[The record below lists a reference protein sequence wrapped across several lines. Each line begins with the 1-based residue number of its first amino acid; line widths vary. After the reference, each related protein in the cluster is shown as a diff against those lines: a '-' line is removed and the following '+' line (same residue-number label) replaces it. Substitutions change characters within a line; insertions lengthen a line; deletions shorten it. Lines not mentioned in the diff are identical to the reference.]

1 MKTLSTVCGGDRYV
15 RSFQLSDGTF
25 INCMILDTAGQE
37 RFDSL
42 NLTYYKK
49 ADAVLLV
56 YDISQKS
63 SFEKIKKYY
72 VEQIKENCN
81 EDIPVL
87 LLGNKIDKIDERQV
101 SYEEGIDLAL
111 KENYEFKESTC
122 LKNKNVAGA
131 FEDLL
136 ERWNFQNHKMD
147 KKNMPRKNSGD
158 NIKKKK
164 KKNLDFEKNDEKKGS
179 MSDRNLSFQQNN
191 KNKKGKENIVLSKK
205 KAKSKKKKK
214 FC

>member
-1 MKTLSTVCGGDRYV
+1 MKTLATVCGGDRYV

-111 KENYEFKESTC
+111 KENYEFKESSC

-164 KKNLDFEKNDEKKGS
+164 KK
-179 MSDRNLSFQQNN
+179 
-191 KNKKGKENIVLSKK
+191 I
-205 KAKSKKKKK
+205 
-214 FC
+214 

>member
-1 MKTLSTVCGGDRYV
+1 MKTLATVCGGDRYV

-37 RFDSL
+37 KFDSL

-111 KENYEFKESTC
+111 KENYEFKESSC

-214 FC
+214 CC

>member
-1 MKTLSTVCGGDRYV
+1 MKTLATVCGGDRYV

-111 KENYEFKESTC
+111 KENYEFKESSC

-164 KKNLDFEKNDEKKGS
+164 KKNLDFEKNDDKKGS

-214 FC
+214 CC

>member
-1 MKTLSTVCGGDRYV
+1 MKTLATVCGGDRYV

-111 KENYEFKESTC
+111 KENYEFKESSC

-214 FC
+214 CC

>member
-1 MKTLSTVCGGDRYV
+1 MKTLATVCGGDRYV

-37 RFDSL
+37 KFDSL

-111 KENYEFKESTC
+111 KENYEFKESSC

-205 KAKSKKKKK
+205 KSKI
-214 FC
+214 

>member
-1 MKTLSTVCGGDRYV
+1 MKTLATVCGGDRYV

-111 KENYEFKESTC
+111 KENYEFKESSC

-164 KKNLDFEKNDEKKGS
+164 KKNLDFEKNDEKKGH
-179 MSDRNLSFQQNN
+179 MSDRNLSFQQSN
-191 KNKKGKENIVLSKK
+191 KNKKRKETIVLSKNK
-205 KAKSKKKKK
+205 EKSKKKKK
-214 FC
+214 CC

>member
-1 MKTLSTVCGGDRYV
+1 MKTLATVCGGDRYV

-111 KENYEFKESTC
+111 KENYEFKESSC

-164 KKNLDFEKNDEKKGS
+164 KKNLDFKKKNEKKGS

-214 FC
+214 CC

>member
-1 MKTLSTVCGGDRYV
+1 MKTLATVCGGDRYV

-111 KENYEFKESTC
+111 KENYEFKESSC

>member
-1 MKTLSTVCGGDRYV
+1 MKTLATVCGGDRYV

-101 SYEEGIDLAL
+101 SYDEGIDLAL
-111 KENYEFKESTC
+111 KEN
-122 LKNKNVAGA
+122 
-131 FEDLL
+131 
-136 ERWNFQNHKMD
+136 
-147 KKNMPRKNSGD
+147 
-158 NIKKKK
+158 
-164 KKNLDFEKNDEKKGS
+164 
-179 MSDRNLSFQQNN
+179 
-191 KNKKGKENIVLSKK
+191 
-205 KAKSKKKKK
+205 
-214 FC
+214 

>member
-1 MKTLSTVCGGDRYV
+1 MKTLATVCGGARYV

-111 KENYEFKESTC
+111 KENYEFKESSC

-214 FC
+214 CC

>member
-1 MKTLSTVCGGDRYV
+1 MKTLATVCGGDRYV

-81 EDIPVL
+81 EDMPVL

-111 KENYEFKESTC
+111 KENYEFKESSC